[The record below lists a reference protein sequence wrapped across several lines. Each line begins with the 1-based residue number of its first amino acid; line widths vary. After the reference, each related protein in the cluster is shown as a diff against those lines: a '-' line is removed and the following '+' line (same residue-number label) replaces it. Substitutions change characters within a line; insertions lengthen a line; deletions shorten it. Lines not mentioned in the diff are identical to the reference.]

1 MDGHCP
7 SAGGMQANPG
17 ADGSRAWSGVAQGPG
32 PTLVGSIGELGRI
45 ILGVGG
51 VPAFFCRRHFCLYLV
66 NWVGR
71 GHHPSTDEET
81 ESRETGT
88 CLTLGTYQLSPWHL
102 GSLAPTQACKLP
114 GSPGVSLF
122 SLLRAPQGHRGTL
135 FRQGHPCLTGPT
147 CLFPGPG
154 RGTGR
159 TLGV

>member
-1 MDGHCP
+1 M
-7 SAGGMQANPG
+7 
-17 ADGSRAWSGVAQGPG
+17 AQGPG

-147 CLFPGPG
+147 SLFPGPG

-159 TLGV
+159 RPGV